1 MSDKVD
7 EFPFDSWV
15 ALARN
20 DPQAFEI
27 ARKEMIAGLI
37 DAAPERLRPRL
48 EGLQWQVDT
57 LRQRAPNPLSACL
70 KISSLMWDN
79 VLGEQGLATRLR
91 ELGSGEVKSTTA
103 QPGQIVAFKP
113 REEPN
118 RPA

>member
-1 MSDKVD
+1 MFDKAD
-7 EFPFDSWV
+7 EFPFDSWA

-20 DPQAFEI
+20 DPQAFEL

-37 DAAPERLRPRL
+37 DAAPERLRSRL

-79 VLGEQGLATRLR
+79 VLGEQGLAARLR
-91 ELGSGEVKSTTA
+91 ELGTGERKASPL
-103 QPGQIVAFKP
+103 QPGQVVAFKP
-113 REEPN
+113 REDTN
-118 RPA
+118 RPG